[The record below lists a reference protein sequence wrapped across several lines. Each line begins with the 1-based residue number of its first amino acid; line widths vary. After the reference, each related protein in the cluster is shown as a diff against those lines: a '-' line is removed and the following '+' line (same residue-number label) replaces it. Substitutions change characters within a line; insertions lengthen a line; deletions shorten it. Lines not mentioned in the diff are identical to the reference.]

1 MRYLED
7 IKEMLC
13 KELEEIAEKGEL
25 SAGALDTL
33 HKITDTIKNI
43 DKIEMLEGE
52 GGYSEDGGMMPRRN
66 YSRGP
71 GYDGGSS
78 YNYDDGDY
86 SSARRGQHYVRGH
99 YSRDG
104 GSSYAGDSSYA
115 RDGRGSN
122 RGGYSRIDGKED
134 MMNRLREMMNNAE
147 NEK

>member
-25 SAGALDTL
+25 SAVALDTL

-52 GGYSEDGGMMPRRN
+52 GGYSYDGHTIHYEGRDH
-66 YSRGP
+66 SRGH
-71 GYDGGSS
+71 DGELA
-78 YNYDDGDY
+78 YHYDDGDSY
-86 SSARRGQHYVRGH
+86 ARRGRHYVRGH

-104 GSSYAGDSSYA
+104 DSF
-115 RDGRGSN
+115 
-122 RGGYSRIDGKED
+122 RGGRYSRLDGKED
-134 MMNRLREMMNNAE
+134 MMNRLRDMMNNAE
-147 NEK
+147 NDKQRDAYHRVMKQLESI